1 MYDIQGAVVL
11 VPAPALLLALQTL
24 VSCGYVLA
32 MRSAGRAQVRI
43 VPARRTGLMYAVV
56 SLSFL
61 VTIYS
66 NIMVLRYVGVNAF
79 VILRCSTPLLVSGL
93 DWIYLGREL
102 PGGRSTLALVGIATC
117 AAIYV
122 WLRVSDVSYAPAY
135 GEYSLNAGLFWGTA
149 WLVIFLWDQGKC
161 GT

>member
-11 VPAPALLLALQTL
+11 VPAPALLLALQTM

-43 VPARRTGLMYAVV
+43 VPARRTGLAYAVV

-102 PGGRSTLALVGIATC
+102 PGPAAAGSLDRAQGRVEVPIVVRGVRVQPPAVPLAC
-117 AAIYV
+117 
-122 WLRVSDVSYAPAY
+122 VSV
-135 GEYSLNAGLFWGTA
+135 
-149 WLVIFLWDQGKC
+149 C
-161 GT
+161 